1 MKLINIEQRFRDL
14 FENTSDLIHFLN
26 TEGIIQLVNHA
37 WLNTL
42 GYTFDEVK
50 GTSIYNY
57 IHPDCRDK
65 YHSYRERII
74 AERKTWEIE
83 TTFITKA
90 GNKVNIEGHI
100 SCHYENGIPVYT
112 RGIFRNITERKEAEA
127 HLKAIFTSAPDAVIV
142 INQQSTILKWNAK
155 AETLFGFSAKEVT
168 GKNLTEYIIPER
180 YRESHQLGMQYFL
193 KTGEGP
199 VLGRTIEITAL
210 NKAGKEFFINLSIS
224 AAKITD
230 NWYFIAFASDITQ
243 RKLTEEALIKKEAEL
258 FNSRIQDQKKE
269 EFISIASHELKTPLT
284 SIKAYVELIGHVLDG
299 NANPD
304 TGWYIQ
310 KASEGIHKLENL
322 ISELLDISRIQA
334 GKLPMNLTTFNFN
347 DLVDSC
353 IESASH
359 ISPLHKIHKKGNADF
374 DINGD
379 KERLEQVLMNYL
391 TNAIKYSP
399 NNDRII
405 VNVVREG
412 DEIKV
417 GVTDFGIGIP
427 NDKKEKVFER
437 FYRVENIH
445 HSVQG
450 LGIGLYISSEIIK
463 RHHGRVWVESEE
475 DKGSTFYFA
484 LPLGALNYET
494 SNS

>member
-1 MKLINIEQRFRDL
+1 MNIEQRFRDL
-14 FENTSDLIHFLN
+14 FENTSDLIHFLSL
-26 TEGIIQLVNHA
+26 EGTIQLVNNA

-50 GTSIYNY
+50 DTSIYHY
-57 IHPDCRDK
+57 IHPDSRDN
-65 YHSYRERII
+65 YYNYRERII

-100 SCHYENGIPVYT
+100 GCHYENGMPVYT

-127 HLKAIFTSAPDAVIV
+127 HLKAIFTSAPDAVVV
-142 INQQSTILKWNAK
+142 IDQQSTILKWNPK
-155 AETLFGFSAKEVT
+155 AETLFGFSTKEII
-168 GKNLTEYIIPER
+168 GRNLTECIIPER
-180 YRESHQLGMQYFL
+180 YRESHQRGMQHFL
-193 KTGEGP
+193 TTGEGP

-210 NKAGKEFFINLSIS
+210 NKVGKEFFINLSIS

-230 NWYFIAFASDITQ
+230 KWYFIAFASDITQ
-243 RKLTEEALIKKEAEL
+243 RKLTEETLIKKEAEL

-284 SIKAYVELIGHVLDG
+284 SIKAYVELISQVVDTD
-299 NANPD
+299 ANPD
-304 TGWYIQ
+304 TGWYIH
-310 KASEGIHKLENL
+310 KASAGIHKLENL

-334 GKLPMNLTTFNFN
+334 GKLQMNLTRFNFN
-347 DLVDSC
+347 ELVDSC
-353 IESASH
+353 IENASH
-359 ISPLHKIHKKGNADF
+359 IPPFHKIHKRGNADF
-374 DINGD
+374 HINGD
-379 KERLEQVLMNYL
+379 KERLEQALMNYL

-405 VNVVREG
+405 VNIAREG
-412 DEIKV
+412 GEIKV

-427 NDKKEKVFER
+427 KDEQEKVFER

-463 RHHGRVWVESEE
+463 RHHGRVWMESEE
-475 DKGSTFYFA
+475 GKGATFYFA
-484 LPLGALNYET
+484 LPLD
-494 SNS
+494 